1 MLTTVIIRVLVL
13 DTPTENNTTVLQP
26 VFISVRAMLSFR
38 LIDKHGPFDT
48 GADPGIADRGPNF
61 E

>member
-26 VFISVRAMLSFR
+26 VVISVRAVLSFR
-38 LIDKHGPFDT
+38 LIDKHGP
-48 GADPGIADRGPNF
+48 I
-61 E
+61 